1 MDRLIRKMKERMT
14 ESLER
19 TEHELARIRAGRASP
34 ALLDGILVEYYDSS
48 VPINQVAT
56 IAVPEPRYLT
66 ITPWDKS
73 VVSRIRKAIMTSDLG
88 LNPSDDG
95 NVIRI
100 EIPAPTEEGRS
111 ELAKRADKVAE
122 EGRVAIR
129 NIRRDAIE
137 GIKAMEKRD
146 GLSEDEVH
154 AGERE
159 VQKITGEFI
168 ERIDQ
173 AAEHKRKEIMEV

>member
-1 MDRLIRKMKERMT
+1 MDKLIAKMKGEMEERVKRV
-14 ESLER
+14 ER
-19 TEHELARIRAGRASP
+19 ELARIRAGRATP
-34 ALLDGILVEYYDSS
+34 ALLDGILVEYYGSN

-73 VVSRIRKAIMTSDLG
+73 VVSKIKRAIMTSDLG

-95 NVIRI
+95 HVVRI

-111 ELAKRADKVAE
+111 ELAKHAEHVAE
-122 EGRVAIR
+122 EGKVAVR
-129 NIRRDAIE
+129 NLRRDCIDAI
-137 GIKAMEKRD
+137 KKMEKAE

-154 AGERE
+154 IGQKE
-159 VQKITGEFI
+159 VQDLTDAISEM
-168 ERIDQ
+168 IDRLVE
-173 AAEHKRKEIMEV
+173 AKREEIMEV

>member
-19 TEHELARIRAGRASP
+19 IEHELARIRAGRATP
-34 ALLDGILVEYYDSS
+34 ALLDGILVDYYDTN

-66 ITPWDKS
+66 ITPWDKAA
-73 VVSRIRKAIMTSDLG
+73 VARIRKAIMTSDLG
-88 LNPSDDG
+88 LHPSDDG

-100 EIPAPTEEGRS
+100 EVPAPTEEGRA

-122 EGRVAIR
+122 DGRIAIR

-146 GLSEDEVH
+146 GLSEDEVR
-154 AGERE
+154 AGEKE
-159 VQKITGEFI
+159 VQRITAESIEKIDHAV
-168 ERIDQ
+168 ER
-173 AAEHKRKEIMEV
+173 KRKEIMEV